1 MEQTKITVEQTVSA
15 TVRVNNM
22 DDDYRAYDI
31 VADVTVNQG
40 NVDSVSG
47 GQVREK
53 GADTLVADFN
63 AYPGNRQCIFYGD
76 DETADCQILEAVSAF
91 RASVKRLVSAQ
102 DTASLA
108 NA

>member
-40 NVDSVSG
+40 NIDSVSG

-53 GADTLVADFN
+53 GADTLVADFS
-63 AYPGNRQCIFYGD
+63 AYPGNRQYLFYGE
-76 DETADCQILEAVSAF
+76 DETSDRQILEAVSAF
-91 RASVKRLVSAQ
+91 RVSVRRLVSAQ
-102 DTASLA
+102 GTASLA